1 MKRAYKQNFIYTDY
15 KNNEKIIYLIH
26 NFIQERIDH
35 YFLNSKLE
43 LMYTNESLFI
53 NTIRQQIKPDLYHY
67 IATLLTQYSNYLSK
81 DKITDFTKLIDLIS
95 MKWDVVINSSL
106 DSRIRYVQSN
116 HIHTKA
122 EYMNNIN
129 Y

>member
-15 KNNEKIIYLIH
+15 KSNEKIVYLIH
-26 NFIQERIDH
+26 DFIQTRIDH
-35 YFLNSKLE
+35 YFCNSKLE

-106 DSRIRYVQSN
+106 DARIRYIQSN

>member
-1 MKRAYKQNFIYTDY
+1 MKRAYKQNYLYTDY
-15 KNNEKIIYLIH
+15 KSNEKIIHLIH

-35 YFLNSKLE
+35 YFFNSKLE
-43 LMYTNESLFI
+43 LMYDNESSFI

-67 IATLLTQYSNYLSK
+67 IATLLTQYSSYSSK
-81 DKITDFTKLIDLIS
+81 DKIADFTKLIDLIS

-106 DSRIRYVQSN
+106 EARIRYIQSN
-116 HIHTKA
+116 HIHTKT
-122 EYMNNIN
+122 EYLSNMN